1 MTNSSHFYEKAEG
14 YSFVEKSIKT
24 HVVQMMK
31 KQEVFQTSQ
40 NLIKSLEKDNIKVSE
55 QLKKHISSYIS
66 IRNIALAAVEI
77 RQLKRENPDISDS
90 ELMKYIKD
98 SDE

>member
-1 MTNSSHFYEKAEG
+1 
-14 YSFVEKSIKT
+14 
-24 HVVQMMK
+24 MMK